1 MAYTGGLYTGG
12 SQAAAAEA
20 KRFRDF
26 QTDIDAMSARER
38 AGLYRRDQAAM
49 DQFTAGLKPQSS
61 VAVPDLTLPAAPPMA
76 GLAAPKA
83 GGGGADSG
91 GAAQA
96 NYERDRLMQERKL
109 LEQQYSS
116 EVATQKAYIDDL
128 GRRKYV
134 LEQQLS
140 VAPAYQQ
147 QSIRDQLTVL
157 NGQINQVVTG
167 TRARVKDFGT
177 MFEKIDEAIRTGD
190 KNRAIMS
197 GALPAA
203 PEGYTPGA
211 LPTEKTAAPELL
223 GTGASEEI
231 PVPDS
236 LGFPEEAAPPAA
248 APGAAAAPPAVMNPE
263 GQAYIASLT
272 AAQFAALPKEEQDKI
287 LAAVNRE
294 RQANRDRANFLT
306 IPAAASD
313 LAARPINALTYI
325 FNWASEAS
333 DLPRY
338 ARAIGLGDVTSIQV
352 PYLGADPTQTS
363 TPYSDLVY
371 KLREASTP
379 LTREQFI
386 ANLKANEQQQQSAA
400 PGKTD
405 LPAAP
410 AAGMSP
416 PVTPEGAAAVA
427 AGPALQQAG
436 DVPIGDPTNPRV
448 AAITK
453 YSSESVA
460 ARIKDLPPIVGKA
473 VTSDQGQAIIKRAR
487 EIGVDPAAAMAIYGI
502 ESTFGTNKGQ
512 SGKGAVGPLQVSAG
526 EWSKFQ
532 QWFLNPANQSTYKF
546 GPELAEIAANA
557 IASSIDAG
565 LLRLKYNELVGVEK
579 NLWGA
584 AYQSSAEAV
593 KKAGRPLARHDAPDG
608 KVEGLTNS
616 DYNKLYVELYNE
628 ARQYVNIPPRTKV
641 SQEGIVGNSQTIRA
655 LDAEQEQIASDYQ
668 YVLSTLDAERK
679 ANIAKRQEIE
689 RQIQIAQ
696 QFGDRTAYDQA
707 ITNLETLAGIDRDI
721 NLRLRTAET
730 EARIG
735 YDKLNLARTDEYI
748 KMAVMELDAKNTEPF
763 SQMVSQ
769 GLGMLIEIK
778 PIEGGKFAVFQ
789 NNELISGK
797 GYTLEQVKDRYL
809 APIDRAYA
817 AQRDEIAKEERQ
829 FRNDRLKA
837 ELKLMDDITLE
848 QVKARGEMQK
858 QGWTEGKEVTDPNTG
873 RIAEKWFTKGNRVI
887 RMRIAP
893 DREENGLVVKGGVT
907 VEEVSTAGLQ

>member
-1 MAYTGGLYTGG
+1 M
-12 SQAAAAEA
+12 
-20 KRFRDF
+20 
-26 QTDIDAMSARER
+26 
-38 AGLYRRDQAAM
+38 
-49 DQFTAGLKPQSS
+49 
-61 VAVPDLTLPAAPPMA
+61 
-76 GLAAPKA
+76 
-83 GGGGADSG
+83 ADSG

-116 EVATQKAYIDDL
+116 EVATQKAFIDDL
-128 GRRKYV
+128 GRQKYI

-147 QSIRDQLTVL
+147 QAIRDQLTVL

-236 LGFPEEAAPPAA
+236 LEMVPEVPLPQPGAEATTPPPAQVT
-248 APGAAAAPPAVMNPE
+248 PDSRTF
-263 GQAYIASLT
+263 IASLT
-272 AAQFAALPKEEQDKI
+272 PAQFEALPKDKQDAI

-294 RQANRDRANFLT
+294 RQANRDRANLLTSGAVAYDFL
-306 IPAAASD
+306 IGAPSNAATWV
-313 LAARPINALTYI
+313 L
-325 FNWASEAS
+325 NWTTDAI

-338 ARAIGLGDVTSIQV
+338 ARAIGLGDVTSTQIPMQ
-352 PYLGADPTQTS
+352 GPTGEF
-363 TPYSDLVY
+363 TPAPATDWV
-371 KLREASTP
+371 KTLRANSQP
-379 LTREQFI
+379 LTREQFLE
-386 ANLKANEQQQQSAA
+386 NLKANEQQASVQEGKSDLQTAPAAA
-400 PGKTD
+400 PG
-405 LPAAP
+405 LAP
-410 AAGMSP
+410 AT
-416 PVTPEGAAAVA
+416 TPEGAVA
-427 AGPALQQAG
+427 AQPTLPATA
-436 DVPIGDPTNPRV
+436 DVAIGDPADPRV

-453 YSSESVA
+453 YSADAIA
-460 ARIKDLPPIVGKA
+460 ARAKDLPARLGAA
-473 VTSDQGQAIIKRAR
+473 VASAQGQEIIARAKAL
-487 EIGVDPAAAMAIYGI
+487 GVDPAAAMAIYGI
-502 ESTFGTNKGQ
+502 ESSFGKNARRSGAGAKGPMQVTPAQLTN
-512 SGKGAVGPLQVSAG
+512 LRT
-526 EWSKFQ
+526 
-532 QWFLNPANQSTYKF
+532 WFNDPRNIRQYGIT
-546 GPELAEIAANA
+546 PELVETAKRMKID
-557 IASSIDAG
+557 SIDAG
-565 LLRLKYNELVGVEK
+565 LMQLKYNELIGLEK

-584 AYQSSAEAV
+584 GYQGNANDVLEAG
-593 KKAGRPLARHDAPDG
+593 APLPVHDAG
-608 KVEGLTNS
+608 KTGTAGLTNS
-616 DYNKLYVELYNE
+616 DYNKLYIELYNE
-628 ARQYVNIPPRTKV
+628 ARQYVNIPPRTASDV
-641 SQEGIVGNSQTIRA
+641 AGVVGQSQTIRA
-655 LDAEQEQIASDYQ
+655 LDAEQERIASDYQ
-668 YVLSTLDAERK
+668 FVLTTLDEERK

-707 ITNLETLAGIDRDI
+707 IANLETLAGIDRDI
-721 NLRLRTAET
+721 NLKLRTAET

-748 KMAVMELDAKNTEPF
+748 KMAVMELDAKNTKPF

-769 GLGMLIEIK
+769 GLGMLIDIR